1 MGQVTSQP
9 ALRIV
14 RTIPNTPVKVRR
26 GSVAVTFSEGCSGQD
41 KEVVNTIFSR
51 WVHTAVHCLRHLYF
65 TVCVQCGPVLRAA
78 GATSE
83 LVRCHGRVRSRLHL
97 PGEVTQARGLLLS
110 RVTCHVQ
117 VIEALADGGVMMGL
131 PRDLAQEHAAAMVE
145 GAAGMVLSQAKHP
158 GQLKDEVCSPGGS
171 TIRGVDMME
180 RGGVRAA
187 LMAAVRAAAERNEE
201 LGKK

>member
-51 WVHTAVHCLRHLYF
+51 WVRTGVWYLYF
-65 TVCVQCGPVLRAA
+65 TVCVQCGSVLRAA

-97 PGEVTQARGLLLS
+97 PGEVTQARGLLQS

>member
-1 MGQVTSQP
+1 MAGSGP
-9 ALRIV
+9 AYIY
-14 RTIPNTPVKVRR
+14 
-26 GSVAVTFSEGCSGQD
+26 Q
-41 KEVVNTIFSR
+41 
-51 WVHTAVHCLRHLYF
+51 
-65 TVCVQCGPVLRAA
+65 
-78 GATSE
+78 
-83 LVRCHGRVRSRLHL
+83 VRSRRH
-97 PGEVTQARGLLLS
+97 VASCCHVS

>member
-1 MGQVTSQP
+1 MLTWCIVTMGQVTSQP

-51 WVHTAVHCLRHLYF
+51 WVHTAVWYLYF
-65 TVCVQCGPVLRAA
+65 TVCVQCGSVLRAA

-110 RVTCHVQ
+110 RVTC
-117 VIEALADGGVMMGL
+117 
-131 PRDLAQEHAAAMVE
+131 R
-145 GAAGMVLSQAKHP
+145 
-158 GQLKDEVCSPGGS
+158 
-171 TIRGVDMME
+171 
-180 RGGVRAA
+180 
-187 LMAAVRAAAERNEE
+187 
-201 LGKK
+201 